1 MVWLAWSVLGQGM
14 LHVQPYDNLPVIS
27 PQVWISLAQSLT
39 ELGGRGGRN
48 AAGAAPRPRPQE
60 HGAAGP
66 PILTVEGSSS
76 TAWPCFPQLH
86 GLSVER
92 HPRFPQWLVVLWNN
106 PFSHPMCPVGQSGL
120 FLMDLSLPL
129 SPTRMDSRALEYRTQ
144 PSWVS
149 LPDDSSGNQSPR
161 VNAG

>member
-1 MVWLAWSVLGQGM
+1 MVWLVWTVLGQGM
-14 LHVQPYDNLPVIS
+14 LHLQSCDNLLVIS
-27 PQVWISLAQSLT
+27 AKVWFFLLSLT
-39 ELGGRGGRN
+39 KLGGRGGRN
-48 AAGAAPRPRPQE
+48 ATSMAPGPRPQE
-60 HGAAGP
+60 HGPAGL

-106 PFSHPMCPVGQSGL
+106 PFYHPTCLLGQSGL

-129 SPTRMDSRALEYRTQ
+129 LPTRMDSRALEYRPQ
-144 PSWVS
+144 PLWVN